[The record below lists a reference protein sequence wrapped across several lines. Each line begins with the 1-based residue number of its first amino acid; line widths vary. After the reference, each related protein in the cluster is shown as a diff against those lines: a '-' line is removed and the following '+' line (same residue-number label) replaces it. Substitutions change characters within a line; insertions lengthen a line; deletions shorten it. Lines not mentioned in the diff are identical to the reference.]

1 MNRRLLRTTYHV
13 EVEEVNFT
21 HGLPD
26 WLNETLTG
34 SSTASTADYTD
45 HYGSH
50 YAMVARG
57 RAGDGVTLRGA
68 PLSTSVVKVL
78 ELEAVGVTVAGPA
91 ELTLGLISA
100 TDGAE
105 GIQLDAVPGDAG
117 VAEEGRVRL
126 LLRNGNSEGERVLF
140 AEGGD
145 GQISGDGTVIE
156 DVDLAVIAN
165 SETGTAQAHL
175 GYSYVSCGPE
185 GFPADQVLTPIVRTA
200 LLADGEATAKVR
212 RLTIGIYS

>member
-34 SSTASTADYTD
+34 SSTASTHNYTD
-45 HYGSH
+45 VYGSH
-50 YAMVARG
+50 CEMIATG

-68 PLSTSVVKVL
+68 PLSTSVVKVV
-78 ELEAVGVTVAGPA
+78 ELEAVGVTVKGAA
-91 ELTLGLISA
+91 ELTLGLGSYPEGNSA
-100 TDGAE
+100 
-105 GIQLDAVPGDAG
+105 IQLGAVPGDAG

-126 LLRNGNSEGERVLF
+126 LLRDGNSDGERVLF

-185 GFPADQVLTPIVRTA
+185 GFPADQVLAPAIRTT
-200 LLADGEATAKVR
+200 LLAEGEASAKVR

>member
-1 MNRRLLRTTYHV
+1 MNRRLLRTTYHA

-45 HYGSH
+45 LYGSH

-91 ELTLGLISA
+91 ELTLGLGSYPEGNSA
-100 TDGAE
+100 
-105 GIQLDAVPGDAG
+105 IQLGAVPGDAG
-117 VAEEGRVRL
+117 VAEEGRV
-126 LLRNGNSEGERVLF
+126 
-140 AEGGD
+140 GGF
-145 GQISGDGTVIE
+145 
-156 DVDLAVIAN
+156 
-165 SETGTAQAHL
+165 
-175 GYSYVSCGPE
+175 SCGTETRSRTE
-185 GFPADQVLTPIVRTA
+185 GSDIVVLLVGLIQMVRGSSSPKAATGRFPATGR
-200 LLADGEATAKVR
+200 
-212 RLTIGIYS
+212 

>member
-45 HYGSH
+45 LYGSH

-91 ELTLGLISA
+91 ELTLGLGSYPEGNSA
-100 TDGAE
+100 
-105 GIQLDAVPGDAG
+105 IQLGAVPGDAG

-126 LLRNGNSEGERVLF
+126 LLRDGNSYGERVLF

-175 GYSYVSCGPE
+175 GYSYVSCGPD
-185 GFPADQVLTPIVRTA
+185 GFPADQVLAPAIRTT
-200 LLADGEATAKVR
+200 LLAEGEASAKVR

>member
-21 HGLPD
+21 HGLPA
-26 WLNETLTG
+26 WMSEALTG
-34 SSTASTADYTD
+34 SSTASTQNYTD
-45 HYGSH
+45 AYGSH
-50 YAMVARG
+50 YEMIAG
-57 RAGDGVTLRGA
+57 GGAGDGVTLRGA

-78 ELEAVGVTVAGPA
+78 ELEAVGATVNGAA
-91 ELTLGLISA
+91 EFSLGLISA
-100 TDGAE
+100 TDGVA
-105 GIQLDAVPGDAG
+105 GIHLDAVPGDAG

-126 LLRNGNSEGERVLF
+126 LLRDGNAEGNRILF

-145 GQISGDGTVIE
+145 GQISGGGTVIE

-185 GFPADQVLTPIVRTA
+185 GFPAGQVLAPAIRTA
-200 LLADGEATAKVR
+200 LLADGEASAKVR
-212 RLTIGIYS
+212 RLTIGIYT

>member
-26 WLNETLTG
+26 WLTATLTG
-34 SSTASTADYTD
+34 SSTASTHNYTD
-45 HYGSH
+45 VYGSH
-50 YAMVARG
+50 CEMIATGSV
-57 RAGDGVTLRGA
+57 GDGVTLRGA
-68 PLSTSVVKVL
+68 PLSTSVVKVV
-78 ELEAVGVTVAGPA
+78 ELEAVGVTVKGAA
-91 ELTLGLISA
+91 ELTLGLGSYPEGNSA
-100 TDGAE
+100 
-105 GIQLDAVPGDAG
+105 IQLGAVPGDAG

-126 LLRNGNSEGERVLF
+126 LLRDGNSDGERVLF

-175 GYSYVSCGPE
+175 GYSYVSCGPD

>member
-26 WLNETLTG
+26 WLSETLTG

-45 HYGSH
+45 LYGSH
-50 YAMVARG
+50 YAMVAMG
-57 RAGDGVTLRGA
+57 RAGDGATLRGA
-68 PLSTSVVKVL
+68 PLSTSVVKVV
-78 ELEAVGVTVAGPA
+78 ELEATGVTVAGPA
-91 ELTLGLISA
+91 ELTLGLGSHPEGNSA
-100 TDGAE
+100 ILIG
-105 GIQLDAVPGDAG
+105 AVPGDAG

-126 LLRNGNSEGERVLF
+126 LLRDGNSEGERVLF

-165 SETGTAQAHL
+165 SESGTAQAHL

-185 GFPADQVLTPIVRTA
+185 GFPADRVLTPIVRTA
-200 LLADGEATAKVR
+200 LLAEGEASAKVR

>member
-1 MNRRLLRTTYHV
+1 MNRRLLRTTYHA

-45 HYGSH
+45 LYGSH

-91 ELTLGLISA
+91 ELTLGLGSHLDGNSA
-100 TDGAE
+100 
-105 GIQLDAVPGDAG
+105 IQLGAVPGDAG

-126 LLRNGNSEGERVLF
+126 LLRDGNTDGERILF

-165 SETGTAQAHL
+165 SESRTAQAHL

-185 GFPADQVLTPIVRTA
+185 GFPADQVLAPVIRTA
-200 LLADGEATAKVR
+200 LLADGEASAKVR